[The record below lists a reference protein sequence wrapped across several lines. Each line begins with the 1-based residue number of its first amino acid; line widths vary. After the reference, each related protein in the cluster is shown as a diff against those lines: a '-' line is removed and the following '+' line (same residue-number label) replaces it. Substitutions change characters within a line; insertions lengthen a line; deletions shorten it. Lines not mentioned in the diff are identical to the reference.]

1 MGPGPS
7 EKDLL
12 MKAALAWTVLVGA
25 CLSFAGGASSGL
37 DKTQNRLALQTQSI
51 LEDRVGTDA
60 AAGPIFCQKDRICG
74 SDVLP
79 FFYRG
84 RGLRPAWITDD
95 LDLSDAASLLLAIR
109 RVEEDG
115 LDPENYHLAAL
126 QALMS
131 EVTREKQK
139 GGSAVPAETLADLEM
154 LLTDSFLLCGSHL
167 VHGQV
172 NPETIQSEWFIKGRV
187 EDLVAVLEKGLKTQD
202 VGAAL
207 DSLKPTH
214 SVYLN
219 LKAALKRIRAEVYGG
234 GWPGIVPGPRLKV
247 GDRGM
252 RVVALREWL
261 KASGDLSQSGDI
273 EADLF
278 DAELEQAV
286 KKFQRRHGL
295 EVDGAVGS
303 ETTAALD
310 VSSEYRLRQVRAN
323 LERWRWITSDL
334 GDRYILVNI
343 AAFSVHIIEAESE
356 VISMPAVVGRPY
368 RRTPDFSSR
377 MTHLEVNPYWNI
389 PPRLAR
395 EDILPK
401 VRGNPGYLK
410 AQNIRVFRDWS
421 AGAPPIEPDS
431 VDWSRVEPE
440 SLTYKFQQMP
450 GPLNAL
456 GQIKFVFPN
465 KFDVYLHDT
474 PAKELFKKA
483 KRDFSSGCIRVERPI
498 ELADYLLKDDP
509 EWDEARLRE
518 AIQAGATQIIPLKHP
533 VNVHVLYWTAWMDG
547 EGQIHFRQDIY
558 GRDAKLYAALRQKP
572 NEAGI

>member
-1 MGPGPS
+1 MGPGPL
-7 EKDLL
+7 EKQLQMKVAFHGAVLL
-12 MKAALAWTVLVGA
+12 VA
-25 CLSFAGGASSGL
+25 CLSLAAGVGGGP
-37 DKTQNRLALQTQSI
+37 DETQNQPARQTQSI
-51 LEDRVGTDA
+51 LEDRVGPEA
-60 AAGPIFCQKDRICG
+60 AAGPIFCQRDRICG

-79 FFYRG
+79 LFYRG

-95 LDLSDAASLLLAIR
+95 LNLSDAASLLLALR

-115 LDPENYHLAAL
+115 LDPESYHLAAL

-131 EVTREKQK
+131 EVTRETEK
-139 GGSAVPAETLADLEM
+139 GGSAISAEILADLEM

-172 NPETIQSEWFIKGRV
+172 NPETIQSEWFIKGRY
-187 EDLVAVLEKGLKTQD
+187 EDLVAALEKGLKTKD
-202 VGAAL
+202 VGGVL

-214 SVYLN
+214 SVYRN
-219 LKAALKRIRAEVYGG
+219 LKAALKRVRAEVYSGG
-234 GWPGIVPGPRLKV
+234 RPGIVPGSKLKV
-247 GDRGM
+247 GDKGM
-252 RVVALREWL
+252 RVVALRDWL
-261 KASGDLSQSGDI
+261 KASGDLSQSGDTG
-273 EADLF
+273 ADLF
-278 DAELEQAV
+278 DAALEQAV

-295 EVDGAVGS
+295 EADGVVGS

-310 VSSEYRLRQVRAN
+310 VSPEYRLRQVRAN

-343 AAFSVHIIEAESE
+343 ADFSVHIIEGESE
-356 VISMPAVVGRPY
+356 IMSMPAVVGRPY
-368 RRTPDFSSR
+368 RRTPDFSGR

-401 VRGNPGYLK
+401 VKGIPGYLE

-421 AGAPPIEPDS
+421 AGVPEIDRNT

-440 SLTYKFQQMP
+440 SLAYKFQQLP
-450 GPLNAL
+450 GPLNSL

-474 PAKELFKKA
+474 PAKELFKKPV
-483 KRDFSSGCIRVERPI
+483 RDFSSGCIRVERPI
-498 ELADYLLKDDP
+498 ELAAYLLKDDP
-509 EWDEARLRE
+509 EWNETKLRE
-518 AIQAGATQIIPLKHP
+518 AIQTGTTRIIPLKHP
-533 VNVHVLYWTAWMDG
+533 INVHVLYWTAWMDG
-547 EGQIHFRQDIY
+547 EGHIHFRQDIY

-572 NEAGI
+572 NEPGT

>member
-1 MGPGPS
+1 MGPGPC
-7 EKDLL
+7 EKDRL
-12 MKAALAWTVLVGA
+12 MKTALRWAVLVGA
-25 CLSFAGGASSGL
+25 CCTFAGGAGAGL
-37 DKTQNRLALQTQSI
+37 EKTQNRPALQTQSI
-51 LEDRVGTDA
+51 LEDRVGADT
-60 AAGPIFCQKDRICG
+60 AAGPIYCQKDRICG

-95 LDLSDAASLLLAIR
+95 LELTDAASLLLALR

-115 LDPENYHLAAL
+115 LEPESYHLAAL

-187 EDLVAVLEKGLKTQD
+187 EDLVAVLEKGLRTKD

-219 LKAALKRIRAEVYGG
+219 LKAALKRIRAEVDNG
-234 GWPGIVPGPRLKV
+234 GWPGIVPGPKLKV
-247 GDRGM
+247 GESGK
-252 RVVALREWL
+252 RVAALRAWL
-261 KASGDLSQSGDI
+261 KASGDLSPSEDTG
-273 EADLF
+273 ADLF
-278 DAELEQAV
+278 DAALEQAV
-286 KKFQRRHGL
+286 KKFQWRHGL
-295 EVDGAVGS
+295 DIDGVVGS
-303 ETTAALD
+303 ETTAALN

-334 GDRYILVNI
+334 GDPYILVNI
-343 AAFSVHIIEAESE
+343 ADFSIHVIAAESE
-356 VISMPAVVGRPY
+356 VMSMAAVVGRPY
-368 RRTPDFSSR
+368 RRTPDFSGR
-377 MTHLEVNPYWNI
+377 MTYLEVNPYWNI

-401 VRGNPGYLK
+401 VKGNPGYLES
-410 AQNIRVFRDWS
+410 QNIRVFRDWS
-421 AGAPPIEPDS
+421 AGAPEIDPDS
-431 VDWSRVEPE
+431 VDWSRLKPE
-440 SLTYKFQQMP
+440 SLAYKFQQIA
-450 GPLNAL
+450 GPQNAL

-483 KRDFSSGCIRVERPI
+483 VRDFSSGCIRIERPI
-498 ELADYLLKDDP
+498 ELADYLLKDSP
-509 EWDEARLRE
+509 EWDESKLRE
-518 AIQAGATQIIPLKHP
+518 AIQSGARQIIPLKHP
-533 VNVHVLYWTAWMDG
+533 VNVHVLYWTAWMDEAG
-547 EGQIHFRQDIY
+547 EIHFRRDIY
-558 GRDAKLYAALRQKP
+558 GRDAKLYAALKQKP